1 MADGNCP
8 VCGKEMDDRN
18 EGLYCSKCH
27 SICNMCPECDNCM
40 MALRAYG
47 LDCGGG
53 FEENK
58 PYTHYTSEP
67 IYIVTKQ
74 NCEFFDCDN
83 TGYSCSAAPLG
94 HPKGMCTRL
103 VRDEYLWKCGLCNK
117 IKETYPD

>member
-18 EGLYCSKCH
+18 EGLYCSGCH

-67 IYIVTKQ
+67 IVTKQ

-83 TGYSCSAAPLG
+83 TG
-94 HPKGMCTRL
+94 
-103 VRDEYLWKCGLCNK
+103 YLWKCGLCNK